1 MQSLLP
7 RYNSTT
13 VIIILT
19 NAHDGYETKLTL
31 KIRSLVLTWELAD
44 DNPEHID
51 FWRITI
57 TKVAVYVVRF
67 PHPLAAEDPQ
77 ASMSVERAWPLFM
90 VI

>member
-1 MQSLLP
+1 M
-7 RYNSTT
+7 
-13 VIIILT
+13 I
-19 NAHDGYETKLTL
+19 L

-67 PHPLAAEDPQ
+67 PYPLAAGSDIHKHVSWENLTRQ
-77 ASMSVERAWPLFM
+77 GGLAHQHQLGAGHWAALHKILLTSATL
-90 VI
+90 

>member
-57 TKVAVYVVRF
+57 TKVAVYVVGF
-67 PHPLAAEDPQ
+67 PHPFAASTSLCYISIE
-77 ASMSVERAWPLFM
+77 
-90 VI
+90 I

>member
-57 TKVAVYVVRF
+57 TKVAVYVVSF
-67 PHPLAAEDPQ
+67 P
-77 ASMSVERAWPLFM
+77 
-90 VI
+90 

>member
-57 TKVAVYVVRF
+57 TKVAVYVVGF
-67 PHPLAAEDPQ
+67 PHPFAAGHTHYT
-77 ASMSVERAWPLFM
+77 SMSVERT
-90 VI
+90 